1 MLETKKKFLCLFL
14 LFPIFN
20 LSCASS
26 KPVSRISADKQK
38 DLSGNWNDRDIR
50 IVCETIIDDCID
62 SPAIKRFAKKNGRLP
77 YVKLGT
83 ILNMS
88 DEFIDTTIIANKF
101 RNAIINSG
109 ELKFVASD
117 SEVES
122 LRSEQLNQADHVK
135 VGSEAQVG
143 NETGA
148 DFMLQGTV
156 KTVIDQNGKTI
167 QKTYY
172 VDVELFG
179 VESTVVEWSSENSD
193 IVKVLDKKKLKL

>member
-1 MLETKKKFLCLFL
+1 M
-14 LFPIFN
+14 
-20 LSCASS
+20 
-26 KPVSRISADKQK
+26 
-38 DLSGNWNDRDIR
+38 
-50 IVCETIIDDCID
+50 
-62 SPAIKRFAKKNGRLP
+62 
-77 YVKLGT
+77 
-83 ILNMS
+83 
-88 DEFIDTTIIANKF
+88 
-101 RNAIINSG
+101 
-109 ELKFVASD
+109 KFVASD

-122 LRSEQLNQADHVK
+122 LRSEQLAQADHVK